1 MRILF
6 EKSNTN
12 IGKLGRFVDTYP
24 YTHVSISFDNENYFS
39 FSRRKHHN
47 PFDSGFMIE
56 KMNYYAYEDVQLK
69 VYEVDVNKDKIEKI
83 YEFINE
89 VKDYPFDIYGMIK
102 MYMKHPREKTNAY
115 NCMSFVSR
123 ILQIIEIPLIKKNY
137 YENNIEDIENAL
149 INYGL
154 KAEILKVN
162 KMENN
167 DGYMDKVSIFEI
179 LKSFIEI
186 NKKLLKK

>member
-12 IGKLGRFVDTYP
+12 IGKLGRFVDAYP
-24 YTHVSISFDNENYFS
+24 YTHVSISFDNENYLS

-47 PFDSGFMIE
+47 PFDAGFMIE
-56 KMNYYAYEDVQLK
+56 KMNYYAYEDVELK
-69 VYEVDVNKDKIEKI
+69 VYEVDVTKKQIEKI

-89 VKDYPFDIYGMIK
+89 IKDYPFDIYGMIK
-102 MYMKHPREKTNAY
+102 MFINRPRKKQDAY

-123 ILQIIEIPLIKKNY
+123 VLEIIEIPLIHKDY

-149 INYGL
+149 IRYGL
-154 KAEILKVN
+154 KPEILKVK

-167 DGYMDKVSIFEI
+167 DGYMEKVPMIEI
-179 LKSFIEI
+179 IRSFIEI
-186 NKKLLKK
+186 NRKLLK

>member
-12 IGKLGRFVDTYP
+12 IGKLGRFVDAYP
-24 YTHVSISFDNENYFS
+24 YTHVSISFDNENYLS

-47 PFDSGFMIE
+47 PFDAGFMIE
-56 KMNYYAYEDVQLK
+56 KMNYYAYEDVELK
-69 VYEVDVNKDKIEKI
+69 VYEVDVTKKQIEKI

-89 VKDYPFDIYGMIK
+89 IKDYPFDIYGMIK
-102 MYMKHPREKTNAY
+102 MFINRSRKKQDAY

-123 ILQIIEIPLIKKNY
+123 ILEIVEIPLIHKNY

-149 INYGL
+149 IRYGL
-154 KAEILKVN
+154 KPEILKVK
-162 KMENN
+162 KMDNN
-167 DGYMDKVSIFEI
+167 DGYMEKVPMTEI
-179 LKSFIEI
+179 IRSFIEI
-186 NKKLLKK
+186 NKKLLK